1 MTPLF
6 RKFLGL
12 NWLLVLNMVGL
23 LLWGIYAIYNA
34 SSFRESVLL
43 ANKWR
48 DQAQWAALGLVVFT
62 VTALVDYK
70 WVRWGSWFL
79 YIIGLMGLT
88 AVKLFGEIHN
98 GAKSWLK
105 VGPIEVEPS
114 QFAIVGVIT
123 ALAVV
128 LGEMHRLLPG
138 IFRYH
143 WLRLAVSGVLAAIPM
158 VMVLTQP
165 DLGSSAVYGPVVIS
179 MFLLANIPYRY
190 LVVLFLLVAFA
201 LPLAYFFKLKDY
213 QRARIEVFYKMLT
226 NQKVDI
232 QKDAYMADKIQM
244 AVGSAG
250 LEGKGPLSE
259 KVPDRRSVHRTFY
272 SATES
277 INDFIFSVIIE
288 EFGFQGAVIEIA
300 ATAFLLLQCIFV
312 AFYAR
317 DHVGR
322 LVVIG
327 VTGMIAAH
335 SFQNMGM
342 NLLMMPI
349 TGIPLPFISYGG
361 TFLIVC
367 FFLMGLVQSVWI
379 HRNIS
384 PVKRT
389 AGGSD
394 VEDEDDL

>member
-12 NWLLVLNMVGL
+12 NWLLFLNIIGL
-23 LLWGIYAIYNA
+23 LIWGIYAIYNA
-34 SSFRESVLL
+34 SSFRESVAL

-48 DQAQWAALGLVVFT
+48 DQSVYAALGVLIFLIVS
-62 VTALVDYK
+62 LVDYK
-70 WVRWGSWFL
+70 WIRYGAWVL
-79 YIIGLMGLT
+79 YAGGLAGLT
-88 AVKLFGEIHN
+88 AVKLFGVVHN
-98 GAKSWLK
+98 GAKSWLH
-105 VGPIEVEPS
+105 VPGLGEIEPS
-114 QFAIVGVIT
+114 QFAIVGVIC
-123 ALAVV
+123 ALAVI
-128 LGEMHRLLPG
+128 LGEMHRLLPA
-138 IFRYH
+138 FRHH
-143 WLRLAVSGVLAAIPM
+143 WLRLAVSGILTVIPM
-158 VMVLTQP
+158 AMVLTQP
-165 DLGSSAVYGPVVIS
+165 DLGSSAVYGPVVVS
-179 MFLLANIPYRY
+179 MLLLANIPYRY
-190 LVVLFLLVAFA
+190 LITIFLVVLTA

-213 QRARIEVFYKMLT
+213 QRKRIEVFYKMLT
-226 NQKVDI
+226 NQTVDTLG
-232 QKDAYMADKIQM
+232 DAYMADKVRL

-272 SATES
+272 SQTES
-277 INDFIFSVIIE
+277 INDFIFSVIVE
-288 EFGFQGAVIEIA
+288 EFGFQGAVLQIA

-389 AGGSD
+389 RGEEEE
-394 VEDEDDL
+394 EDTM

>member
-12 NWLLVLNMVGL
+12 NWLLLINIIGL

-34 SSFRESVLL
+34 SSFRESVAL

-48 DQAQWAALGLVVFT
+48 DQAQWAALGLVVFFA
-62 VTALVDYK
+62 TALVDYK
-70 WVRWGSWFL
+70 WIRYGSWVL
-79 YIIGLMGLT
+79 YVVGLMGLT

-98 GAKSWLK
+98 GAKSWLRI
-105 VGPIEVEPS
+105 GPQEVEPS
-114 QFAIVGVIT
+114 QFAIVGVIL
-123 ALAVV
+123 ALAVI
-128 LGEMHRLLPG
+128 LGEMHRLLPA
-138 IFRYH
+138 FRHH
-143 WLRLAVSGVLAAIPM
+143 WLRLAVSGILAAIPM
-158 VMVLTQP
+158 AMVLTQP
-165 DLGSSAVYGPVVIS
+165 DLGSAAVYGPVLVS
-179 MFLLANIPYRY
+179 MLLLANIPYRY
-190 LVVLFLLVAFA
+190 LITLALIVVTV

-213 QRARIEVFYKMLT
+213 QRKRIEVFYNMLT
-226 NQKVDI
+226 GKKVDI
-232 QKDAYMADKIQM
+232 QSDAYMADKIQM

-250 LEGKGPLSE
+250 FDGKGPLSE

-277 INDFIFSVIIE
+277 INDFIFSVIVE
-288 EFGFQGAVIEIA
+288 EFGFLGASLEIA

-312 AFYAR
+312 AYFAR

-322 LVVIG
+322 LVVVG

-361 TFLIVC
+361 TFLVVC
-367 FFLMGLVQSVWI
+367 FFLMGIVQSVWI

-384 PVKRT
+384 PVKKTR
-389 AGGSD
+389 SD
-394 VEDEDDL
+394 DEEDDL

>member
-1 MTPLF
+1 VTPLF

-12 NWLLVLNMVGL
+12 NWLLLINVLGL

-34 SSFRESVLL
+34 SSFRENVAL

-48 DQAQWAALGLVVFT
+48 DQAQWAALGLVIFFAV
-62 VTALVDYK
+62 ALVDYK
-70 WVRWGSWFL
+70 WVRFGAWLL
-79 YIIGLMGLT
+79 YGVGLLGLLALKFT
-88 AVKLFGEIHN
+88 HLGLNRN
-98 GAKSWLK
+98 GAVSWLK
-105 VGPIEVEPS
+105 VGPIVMEPS
-114 QFAIVGVIT
+114 QVAIMGVIL

-128 LGEMHRLLPG
+128 LGEMHRLIPA
-138 IFRYH
+138 FRYH
-143 WLRLAVSGVLAAIPM
+143 WLRLAVSLVLAVIPM
-158 VMVLTQP
+158 LMVLTQP
-165 DLGSSAVYGPVVIS
+165 DLGSAAVYGPVLIS
-179 MFLLANIPYRY
+179 MLLLANIPYRY
-190 LVVLFLLVAFA
+190 LITLALLVITA

-213 QRARIEVFYKMLT
+213 QRKRIEVFYKMLT

-232 QKDAYMADKIQM
+232 LSDAYMADKVQL

-250 LEGKGPLSE
+250 LEGKGPMSV

-272 SATES
+272 SETES
-277 INDFIFSVIIE
+277 INDFIFSVIVE
-288 EFGFQGAVIEIA
+288 EFGFQGAVLQIA

-322 LVVIG
+322 LLVVG
-327 VTGMIAAH
+327 VTGMIGAH

-342 NLLMMPI
+342 NELMMPI

-361 TFLIVC
+361 TFLVVC
-367 FFLMGLVQSVWI
+367 FFLMGMVQSVWI

-384 PVKRT
+384 PVKNTRD
-389 AGGSD
+389 A
-394 VEDEDDL
+394 EDDAM